1 MTQKMFLG
9 FFGVGMAIAAVMAIG
24 LAWAIVPVPSPGTV
38 ATAFAEALPNG
49 RLTTLATP
57 SLLQSAEFRDALAA
71 WRSRDR
77 TQRLTVQ
84 QGPIY
89 ADIEAQGLT
98 TAEVE
103 VVTHYAEIYP
113 GRKAL
118 NWEQDYALT
127 LRRGIFGPWR
137 VSGVRTTA
145 QAVVQVLGGYPSRG
159 QTHLVVPIS
168 IYLPRPQN

>member
-1 MTQKMFLG
+1 MIRNVLL
-9 FFGVGMAIAAVMAIG
+9 G
-24 LAWAIVPVPSPGTV
+24 LAGVLAILAV
-38 ATAFAEALPNG
+38 ATLGGFPSQGPPSAVAVAFAEALPGG
-49 RLTTLATP
+49 RLAALTTP
-57 SLLQSAEFRDALAA
+57 GLQQSPEFRDALAA

-145 QAVVQVLGGYPSRG
+145 QAVVQALGGYPSQGR
-159 QTHLVVPIS
+159 THLVVPIS